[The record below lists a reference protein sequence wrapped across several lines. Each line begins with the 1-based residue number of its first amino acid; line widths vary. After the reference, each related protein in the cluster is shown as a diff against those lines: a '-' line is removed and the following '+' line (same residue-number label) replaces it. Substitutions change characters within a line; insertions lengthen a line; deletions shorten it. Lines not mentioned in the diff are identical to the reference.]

1 VKKNILLLES
11 VAPEA
16 MHILEENTHVFP
28 SDSPFSGAAIA
39 EKMPIHAIVTRGKGD
54 VSQALIQDCP
64 NLEVIARCGVGLDN
78 IDVNYATKQGV
89 RVVNAPGSNAGT
101 VAEHTLALMLML
113 QRNLYNSVA
122 ATKGN
127 NWNFRVGYQGDE
139 IRGKTL
145 GILGLG
151 DIGTRVAQLAS
162 AFGMQVLYWN
172 KTQKETP
179 YQQASLA
186 ELFQQSDVLS
196 LHLPLTEE
204 TKHLLDEKAF
214 AQMQAHALIINTARG
229 AIIEKSALVAALQ
242 NNQIAGFA
250 ADVLDIE
257 PPASD
262 DPLLDMSNVLIT
274 PHSASLTATTYTE
287 MCVLTAQNTVDL
299 LNNKSIDN
307 RYIFNQS
314 QLS

>member
-1 VKKNILLLES
+1 
-11 VAPEA
+11 
-16 MHILEENTHVFP
+16 
-28 SDSPFSGAAIA
+28 
-39 EKMPIHAIVTRGKGD
+39 
-54 VSQALIQDCP
+54 
-64 NLEVIARCGVGLDN
+64 
-78 IDVNYATKQGV
+78 
-89 RVVNAPGSNAGT
+89 
-101 VAEHTLALMLML
+101 ML